1 MRKITFD
8 DFRNQDKR
16 ELQIHIFENEFKCI
30 VNKCDF
36 NKINI
41 EQYLKAISSD
51 NLKLLVFKF
60 YLPKKKAKCLQIF
73 YSEEKNGYFESVK
86 KRWQYKIMSKNEE
99 ALLEED
105 ILANDFCKIL
115 NNENQNIRKNIK
127 DFFIALGC
135 DSDRIALNRIA
146 QQSFNYDENSEN
158 KEVMVN
164 ES

>member
-1 MRKITFD
+1 MRKITFE
-8 DFRNQDKR
+8 DFRNQNKR

-30 VNKCDF
+30 INKCDF

-60 YLPKKKAKCLQIF
+60 YLPKRKAKCLQIF
-73 YSEEKNGYFESVK
+73 YSEEKNGYFESIK

-99 ALLEED
+99 ALLEAD
-105 ILANDFCKIL
+105 ILANNFCEIL
-115 NNENQNIRKNIK
+115 NNENQDIRKNIK

-135 DSDRIALNRIA
+135 DADRIILNKIA
-146 QQSFNYDENSEN
+146 QKSFNYDENSKN
-158 KEVMVN
+158 KEVIVN
-164 ES
+164 EN

>member
-1 MRKITFD
+1 
-8 DFRNQDKR
+8 
-16 ELQIHIFENEFKCI
+16 
-30 VNKCDF
+30 
-36 NKINI
+36 
-41 EQYLKAISSD
+41 
-51 NLKLLVFKF
+51 
-60 YLPKKKAKCLQIF
+60 
-73 YSEEKNGYFESVK
+73 
-86 KRWQYKIMSKNEE
+86 MSKNEE